1 MFKSISGSIFGASFL
16 GAAVV
21 GAALLFTS
29 AGNAAPGAAYVM
41 AGSNFEVRHQ
51 AVVLQALE
59 AKCGYVGNVEVM
71 SSTVEEIRIDQG
83 IVDQKFTTVL
93 RYKQRLDQMIFDTY
107 EANVVS
113 FFYAQ
118 YDHTTGNWGAY
129 EVESISC
136 TML

>member
-1 MFKSISGSIFGASFL
+1 MFKSILSACLL
-16 GAAVV
+16 GAVLV
-21 GAALLFTS
+21 FGSTS
-29 AGNAAPGAAYVM
+29 EAAYVM

-51 AVVLQALE
+51 SLVLQALQE
-59 AKCGYVGNVEVM
+59 QCGFYGDVEVM

-83 IVDQKFTTVL
+83 IVDRKFTTVL

-113 FFYAQ
+113 YL
-118 YDHTTGNWGAY
+118 YDHYDHSTGNWGAY
-129 EVESISC
+129 SVESVSC